1 MTDLNGVRAI
11 EYVQESI
18 AQLDPKKKDYRD
30 TQQRIIG
37 IVDLLC
43 HLKII
48 SLHECSEYRKQTLKD

>member
-1 MTDLNGVRAI
+1 MSDLNGVRAI
-11 EYVQESI
+11 EYVQDSI
-18 AQLDPKKKDYRD
+18 AQLDSNKKDYRD

-48 SLHECSEYRKQTLKD
+48 SLHECMQYCNQILKD